1 MKCSILVFSSKISRM
16 VQVVMN
22 RVYIY
27 IGFDR
32 NFGKKAGKSPL
43 TVQVKTTASGNGC
56 TQR

>member
-1 MKCSILVFSSKISRM
+1 
-16 VQVVMN
+16 MN